1 MDDDVRSLRSRL
13 HKKTGLPAWQGVRLK
28 CRLDLRDSYPVSA
41 IDQTVQVME
50 SGGVPGGA
58 GAKRA
63 RNPLDS
69 SDDEDSLETRG
80 SPSSA
85 SPAASEAADDEGE
98 EGARLVE
105 TASSDESEGEGE
117 AEGEGPKYSPETREV
132 LGEHKRRKSKL
143 VALDDVK
150 AKADDFIYAAIG
162 RGISSI
168 VEDEGAN
175 YNCLVLGES
184 GVGKTTIVEE
194 LLYKPLKDLG
204 VLTGE
209 FVVKGPIELQKGKLK
224 AALEEAEGGILF
236 IDEAYGLGSSGATTT
251 QLVGLLQSSGGNVM
265 VVAAGYKGKMME
277 WLGTNEG
284 LAARF
289 PTLFDIPPPTADD
302 LASIGVGYV
311 QEQGFAELGEDAL
324 SALREAAVY
333 IKSIPSEAK
342 VPRNANAILSVVGKN
357 TGAVMHFDAEMGRR
371 GGGRVP
377 DQGKVLTKEH
387 IEAGLASF
395 KARVSAMAGSSGSS
409 GAAGSSGVTSSAP
422 HDVMHQA
429 CGPAATRTCTALC
442 PPNLAAS
449 HLEGHRAP

>member
-1 MDDDVRSLRSRL
+1 MQFVHD
-13 HKKTGLPAWQGVRLK
+13 GVLYAE
-28 CRLDLRDSYPVSA
+28 LNEMLQQELAEDGYA
-41 IDQTVQVME
+41 
-50 SGGVPGGA
+50 GVEIRRTPMRTEIII
-58 GAKRA
+58 RA
-63 RNPLDS
+63 
-69 SDDEDSLETRG
+69 TR
-80 SPSSA
+80 
-85 SPAASEAADDEGE
+85 
-98 EGARLVE
+98 
-105 TASSDESEGEGE
+105 
-117 AEGEGPKYSPETREV
+117 TREV

-289 PTLFDIPPPTADD
+289 PTLFDI
-302 LASIGVGYV
+302 
-311 QEQGFAELGEDAL
+311 FF
-324 SALREAAVY
+324 
-333 IKSIPSEAK
+333 PSL
-342 VPRNANAILSVVGKN
+342 VR
-357 TGAVMHFDAEMGRR
+357 
-371 GGGRVP
+371 
-377 DQGKVLTKEH
+377 TKPW
-387 IEAGLASF
+387 
-395 KARVSAMAGSSGSS
+395 RYTV
-409 GAAGSSGVTSSAP
+409 
-422 HDVMHQA
+422 
-429 CGPAATRTCTALC
+429 
-442 PPNLAAS
+442 
-449 HLEGHRAP
+449 